1 MEIGYR
7 SLTNM
12 LLDDGSIVNNMMKDT
27 WGKLEKSKL
36 RPLELLVD
44 NKIHQSLRQG
54 DQ

>member
-1 MEIGYR
+1 MEIGDI

-12 LLDDGSIVNNMMKDT
+12 LLDDGSIVNNMMKDA

-44 NKIHQSLRQG
+44 NKIYQSLRQG